1 MAVGEQGWE
10 QIGKW
15 DPTRE
20 KSLATEE
27 LVKRD
32 WTAGGVLKT
41 WGLLCYRE
49 EEDSQKRL
57 YRCINKT

>member
-1 MAVGEQGWE
+1 MFQEDKLQGCVGQMAVGEQGWE

-32 WTAGGVLKT
+32 
-41 WGLLCYRE
+41 
-49 EEDSQKRL
+49 
-57 YRCINKT
+57 